1 MAASMV
7 RQAPKMSRIFRQSI
21 PLLSGKTVVRN
32 PPATHL
38 IVART
43 ITERQMQE
51 NRVIFYKR
59 MAQFLGLGVFLY
71 FITPYAQQ
79 LKGARFEPRR
89 DKKRRK
95 LAEERAAAEAKT
107 DTSSQEWQDSFHGEI
122 PERTSSSSSGIL
134 PVVKAADVTDYGIG
148 YVTPRSKQFN
158 FIADAVEKASPSVVY
173 IEIHGRHPY
182 QPDRTIPISNG
193 SGFIVSADGLILTNA
208 HVVANKRLGKQSVK
222 VKLFDGSLLD
232 GEVIAVDPISDLA
245 LLKVEAKSKLPM
257 MRMGNSAVVRPG
269 EWVIAMG
276 SPLSLSNTITAG
288 IVSTVNRT
296 SKELGLKKHIDY
308 IQTDAAINFGNSG
321 GPLVNL
327 DGEAIGINTMKVTSG
342 ISFAIPI
349 DYARTFVDKVQKQM
363 KEMKDSGGGWLSR
376 FKSPTS
382 GATTATGSKQG
393 YIGITMLSLTPA
405 LILDLKQRAS
415 DFPNITHGVLV
426 YQITIGSPAH
436 IAGMKAGDI
445 ITHINDKPISSS
457 QELYDSVK
465 AKEVLSVT
473 AIRGKESVKLKVTP
487 EESQ

>member
-51 NRVIFYKR
+51 NRMIFYKR

-107 DTSSQEWQDSFHGEI
+107 DSQEWQDSFHGEI

-173 IEIHGRHPY
+173 IEIHGR
-182 QPDRTIPISNG
+182 
-193 SGFIVSADGLILTNA
+193 
-208 HVVANKRLGKQSVK
+208 
-222 VKLFDGSLLD
+222 
-232 GEVIAVDPISDLA
+232 
-245 LLKVEAKSKLPM
+245 
-257 MRMGNSAVVRPG
+257 
-269 EWVIAMG
+269 
-276 SPLSLSNTITAG
+276 
-288 IVSTVNRT
+288 
-296 SKELGLKKHIDY
+296 
-308 IQTDAAINFGNSG
+308 
-321 GPLVNL
+321 
-327 DGEAIGINTMKVTSG
+327 
-342 ISFAIPI
+342 
-349 DYARTFVDKVQKQM
+349 
-363 KEMKDSGGGWLSR
+363 
-376 FKSPTS
+376 
-382 GATTATGSKQG
+382 
-393 YIGITMLSLTPA
+393 
-405 LILDLKQRAS
+405 
-415 DFPNITHGVLV
+415 
-426 YQITIGSPAH
+426 
-436 IAGMKAGDI
+436 
-445 ITHINDKPISSS
+445 
-457 QELYDSVK
+457 
-465 AKEVLSVT
+465 
-473 AIRGKESVKLKVTP
+473 
-487 EESQ
+487 